1 MTKQEF
7 RELTEG
13 RLVFLDGATGSNLQ
27 KAGMPTGV
35 CPEQWIMDNPECLI
49 NLQKSY
55 LHRGT
60 DIIYAP
66 TFSANRI
73 KLAEYGLEGRIEE
86 LNRELVGLSKRAVGE
101 YMVEKRNAEFIPF
114 IAGDVTMTGKLLQ
127 PLGPLSFEEAVDVY
141 KEQMRFLAEAG
152 VDLFVIETMM
162 SLQETRAALI
172 AAGEVCDLRTP
183 PLAFLLFLFSPLYTI
198 IWLLSYLY
206 LWMAS

>member
-1 MTKQEF
+1 MEHPDS
-7 RELTEG
+7 
-13 RLVFLDGATGSNLQ
+13 LVQ
-27 KAGMPTGV
+27 
-35 CPEQWIMDNPECLI
+35 
-49 NLQKSY
+49 LQKSY

-73 KLAEYGLEGRIEE
+73 KLAEYGLEDRIEE

-127 PLGPLSFEEAVDVY
+127 PLGTLAFEEAVEVY
-141 KEQMRFLAEAG
+141 KEQMRILVQAG

-172 AAGEVCDLRTP
+172 AAGEVCDLPVMVTMTFDET
-183 PLAFLLFLFSPLYTI
+183 AHTLYGTEPET
-198 IWLLSYLY
+198 
-206 LWMAS
+206 AAV